1 MKAGD
6 SFVIKQALATA
17 ALTLVLTCGC
27 EKKPAKEEASASR
40 PAQSGSKVA
49 KGPVSPMNRMDWN
62 LQTLVDNY
70 RLSGHH
76 DPAWDESATNAL
88 VKFALIRSDGDRTP
102 GDDKI
107 LGDYCR
113 TAVLQGCQDP
123 VILYLHTRNVIGFQ
137 EGATDQMMAD
147 GYKKAIAALREYR
160 CAPIRQA
167 YMALRAAQSVNS
179 ATGNKGNVPEIHHF
193 RRGCLESLLEAM
205 QDPGIPPI
213 EVYEITKELLAAV
226 KTNPQQHS
234 EFFTRL
240 EPLMDQNW
248 SDNAFIQLLKGR
260 YHIDEAWRLRGSGY
274 SDKVTDDGWKG
285 FSEQLLTAET
295 ALEKGWKLDP
305 TNVEFPYE
313 MLSVELGQGKG
324 RARMEQWFER
334 AMKLNTNGAGICK
347 RKLRYLE
354 PKWHG
359 SAAEMLKFARECAAS
374 EDWGSEVLLMPLHA
388 HESLAG
394 YAKREGNTNYWK
406 SPAIWREIKSA
417 LDRYYSRYPDD
428 VSWRHNYAMHA
439 YRAEDWNEFN
449 KQVVLFV
456 AGTNFDY
463 FGGRDAFERMAQNA
477 HQRAAAK

>member
-1 MKAGD
+1 M
-6 SFVIKQALATA
+6 
-17 ALTLVLTCGC
+17 LVLTCGC
-27 EKKPAKEEASASR
+27 EKKPAEEQTMSASR
-40 PAQSGSKVA
+40 QGQSRPKTA
-49 KGPVSPMNRMDWN
+49 NGPVAPMDRLDWN
-62 LQTLVDNY
+62 LQTLVQVY
-70 RLSGHH
+70 LSGGHR
-76 DPAWDESATNAL
+76 DPAWDENATNAL
-88 VKFALIRSDGDRTP
+88 VKFALIRSDGNRTP
-102 GDDKI
+102 DDDKI

-123 VILYLHTRNVIGFQ
+123 VILYLHTRNVTGFQ

-147 GYKKAIAALREYR
+147 GYKKAIAALRKYR

-179 ATGNKGNVPEIHHF
+179 TTGNRGNMPEIHHF
-193 RRGCLESLLEAM
+193 RRGCLESLLEAI

-213 EVYEITKELLAAV
+213 EVYEITKELLEAV

-248 SDNAFIQLLKGR
+248 PDNALIQLLKGR
-260 YHIDEAWRLRGSGY
+260 YHIDEAWRLRGNTY

-285 FSEQLLTAET
+285 FSEQLLKAET

-347 RKLRYLE
+347 RKLYYLE
-354 PKWHG
+354 PKWYG

-374 EDWGSEVLLMPLHA
+374 EDWGGEVLLMPLHA
-388 HESLAG
+388 HKSLAG
-394 YAKREGNTNYWK
+394 YAKRDGNTNYWK
-406 SPAIWREIKSA
+406 SPAIWREIKGA

-439 YRAEDWNEFN
+439 YWAEDWNEFN
-449 KQVVLFV
+449 KQVTLF
-456 AGTNFDY
+456 ATGTNYDY
-463 FGGRDAFERMAQNA
+463 FGGRDAFEQMTQNSR
-477 HQRAAAK
+477 QRAAVK